1 MLVSKDGVNTPVDA
15 LTLKDFHLA
24 SCQATLFTPDE
35 EVSSAKLLKGLLPRW
50 VERFDAD
57 PVSVP
62 AVEGIPREVPRVT
75 FRSSSE
81 AWQCNI
87 ASARIDL
94 FWRKPT
100 GEILEPTVAQFFT
113 EAVSLLNE
121 YKEFLRARIGR
132 MAAVLNRYA
141 PHPSPAF
148 FLARHFCQEQWLT
161 TPLNRPE
168 NLELHA
174 HKQFSLADEFHVNS
188 WVRSKS
194 GILAGGKENQ
204 PIVLVEQDL
213 NTLAEGTETQDF
225 SKGNIENFFSA
236 TIEEFDRILQL
247 YYPDENNHAS

>member
-1 MLVSKDGVNTPVDA
+1 VNT
-15 LTLKDFHLA
+15 LTLEDFHLA

-35 EVSSAKLLKGLLPRW
+35 EVSSVKLLKGLLPRW

-75 FRSSSE
+75 FRSTSG

-94 FWRKPT
+94 FWRKPRT
-100 GEILEPTVAQFFT
+100 ETPEPTLAQFFT

-121 YKEFLRARIGR
+121 YKEFLGARVGR

-141 PHPSPAF
+141 LHPSPAL
-148 FLARHFCQEQWLT
+148 FLARHFCQERWLAA
-161 TPLNRPE
+161 PLNRPE
-168 NLELHA
+168 NLEFHA
-174 HKQFSLADEFHVNS
+174 HKRFSLAGRVHVNS

-194 GILAGGKENQ
+194 GRLSSGEENK
-204 PIVLVEQDL
+204 PIILVEQDL
-213 NTLAEGTETQDF
+213 NTPAEEAETRAF
-225 SKGNIENFFSA
+225 SKEDIDGFFSPVV
-236 TIEEFDRILQL
+236 TEFDVILRL
-247 YYPDENNHAS
+247 YYPGEDSYAS